1 MRIALKVDV
10 DTLRGYLEGV
20 PRLLRLMDRR
30 GIRGSFFFSFGPD
43 NSGKAVRRIFRKGFI
58 SKMVRTNAPGTYG
71 LKTMMYG
78 TLLPAPM
85 IVPSDP
91 SILKEVAKSGQDTG
105 IHSWDHVEWQDRLDR
120 LSESKIESL
129 LRKAGNMYRKVLGT
143 PSLCCAAPAWKTSLA
158 SLSVQDRMG
167 LLYAS
172 DSRGESPFLPSLRG
186 RVFRTPQ
193 IPTTLPTMDE
203 ILGRDGCTADNVND
217 IYISLL
223 TEGLN
228 VHTVHAEMEG
238 MSMLSKLDELVKR
251 AKSEGAEF
259 VTLKEEAAKL
269 NKEELPICEMIQR
282 EIPGRAGAVSLQ
294 GGR

>member
-1 MRIALKVDV
+1 
-10 DTLRGYLEGV
+10 
-20 PRLLRLMDRR
+20 
-30 GIRGSFFFSFGPD
+30 
-43 NSGKAVRRIFRKGFI
+43 
-58 SKMVRTNAPGTYG
+58 
-71 LKTMMYG
+71 MMYG

-217 IYISLL
+217 IYMSLL

-259 VTLKEEAAKL
+259 VTLKEEAVKL